1 MVTSVTPWPSG
12 LAYRGLVAN
21 ARTAGSTKSVQ
32 LYPGQKKEAAIL
44 LPWEVPVS
52 GSFYPIIAM
61 FWGRRGQGKTLSM
74 TAVGAMMLQRYLW
87 AGIKSS
93 AANPDGHKICANYHV
108 SFADFYNPMLVD
120 MLVDFPPW
128 AHHMTCLVDE
138 ILAYFPNRRS
148 LARGNLNF
156 GTFLQQIRKRKIELL
171 FTTQFPQNMDKIMVE
186 QVDLFIRP
194 EIYNRGN
201 SVRLI
206 IHDWWGQFT
215 GNMWTKKW
223 PPIFEPPDW
232 IIPIHGIKNVYGAY
246 PTEEVVAPMW
256 SGNRMEIV
264 NQQWTEEE
272 LASQRTNPPGKEGGP
287 LEVAPNSAINPEHDR
302 AVRSVEELILRQG
315 DEFFTDE
322 IIDTAKILDGT
333 IKQTADMH
341 RALALHG
348 YTIMRVGR
356 RFLATKNTSSE

>member
-12 LAYRGLVAN
+12 LGYKGLVAN
-21 ARTAGSTKSVQ
+21 SRTAGSNKHVQ
-32 LYPGQKKEAAIL
+32 IYPGEKKADTLL
-44 LPWEVPVS
+44 LPWEVPIS

-74 TAVGAMMLQRYLW
+74 TTLGAMMLHRYLR
-87 AGIKSS
+87 AGVKSS
-93 AANPDGHKICANYHV
+93 AANPNGHKICANYHV

-128 AHHMTCLVDE
+128 AHDMTVMIDE

-156 GTFLQQIRKRKIELL
+156 GTFLQQIRKRHIELL

-194 EIYNRGN
+194 ELFNRGN

-215 GNMWTKKW
+215 GNMISKKW
-223 PPIFEPPDW
+223 PPIHEPPDW
-232 IIPIHGIKNVYGAY
+232 IIPVHGIKNVYGAY
-246 PTEEVVAPMW
+246 PTDEVVAPMW
-256 SGNRMEIV
+256 SGNRNTIIKG
-264 NQQWTEEE
+264 QWTDEEID
-272 LASQRTNPPGKEGGP
+272 SQRTNPPGDGGGALEGA
-287 LEVAPNSAINPEHDR
+287 EVAPTSPEEER
-302 AVRSVEELILRQG
+302 AVRSVEDLVLKQG
-315 DEFFTDE
+315 AMFH
-322 IIDTAKILDGT
+322 IDDIVDKAKVLDRT
-333 IKQTADMH
+333 IRKTADMH
-341 RALALHG
+341 RILNQMG
-348 YTIMRVGR
+348 YTIIRDGH
-356 RFLATKNTSSE
+356 RFLASKNETE